1 METIKDNLAIY
12 QHGKPENL
20 PLVFVH
26 GFPYDHRMWD
36 AQINKFQSNYYC
48 ITYDIR
54 GLGESPAR
62 GGQFT
67 MEDLADDLL
76 KLIEDMNLNK
86 PVVCGLSM
94 GGYITLRAVEK
105 DESKFGGIILCD
117 TKSAADTNA
126 AKLNRAGGIRKID
139 EHGVKK
145 FTADFIA
152 NCFAE
157 ESIERLGAEY
167 QEIVNWAAG
176 CDPVGL
182 KACLLA
188 MAGRTDTT
196 SYLSKLK
203 IPALLMC
210 GEKDNLTPPE
220 VMKAM
225 AEEIGK
231 KSFSVIP
238 HSGHVTS
245 VENQEAFNMAVLNY
259 LLKYFS

>member
-1 METIKDNLAIY
+1 MEPIKDNLAIF
-12 QHGKPENL
+12 QHGKKENL
-20 PLVFVH
+20 PLLFVH

-76 KLIEDMNLNK
+76 DLIEEMSLKK

-117 TKSAADTNA
+117 TKSAADTDA
-126 AKLNRAGGIRKID
+126 AKLNRAAGIRKID
-139 EHGVKK
+139 EQGAEK
-145 FTADFIA
+145 FASDFIA

-157 ESIERLGAEY
+157 ESIKKLGPEY
-167 QEIVNWAAG
+167 EEIVQRAAG
-176 CDPVGL
+176 CDPLGL

-196 SYLSKLK
+196 SYLPKLK

-210 GEKDNLTPPE
+210 GEKDNLTPPD
-220 VMKAM
+220 VMRKM
-225 AEEIGK
+225 AEDIDK
-231 KSFSVIP
+231 KSFSIIP

-245 VENQEAFNMAVLNY
+245 VENPEAFNMAVLNY